1 VINIYLLLF
10 YVQTILSDVLL
21 TESSMCGSVTF
32 RPSVKPT
39 FHLLNEI
46 NSLFQKKALW
56 MPLVGSVLRNVGNS
70 LAAWLQE

>member
-46 NSLFQKKALW
+46 NSLFQKKGIVDAVSR
-56 MPLVGSVLRNVGNS
+56 VGPKKCR
-70 LAAWLQE
+70 Q